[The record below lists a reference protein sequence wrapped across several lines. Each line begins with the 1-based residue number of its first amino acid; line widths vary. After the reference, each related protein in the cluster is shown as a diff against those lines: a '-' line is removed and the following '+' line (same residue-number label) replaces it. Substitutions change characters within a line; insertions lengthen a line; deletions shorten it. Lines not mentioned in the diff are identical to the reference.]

1 MAKRISD
8 EIIIKKYANRRLY
21 NTGTSTYV
29 TLDDL
34 AQMVRRDEQFKVLD
48 ARTSED
54 ITHTVLTQIIFEQE
68 AKSENS
74 LLPVS
79 FLRKLISYYGDQMQT
94 LVPAFLDQS
103 LRSFSEQ
110 QGQIREQV
118 NRTFGNTPLAKDIP
132 APVSAVDEQVRRNT
146 ENFRQNLQ
154 AFSPFLATKSG
165 SDRDARLGAS
175 EIDDLKAQLKVIQHR
190 LDRLDH

>member
-1 MAKRISD
+1 MAKRIND

-34 AQMVRRDEQFKVLD
+34 AQMVRREEQFKVLD
-48 ARTSED
+48 ARTSQD

-68 AKSENS
+68 AKTENS

-110 QGQIREQV
+110 QVQIRDQV

-132 APVSAVDEQVRRNT
+132 VPAVDEQVRRNT

-154 AFSPFLATKSG
+154 AFSPFLATKPA
-165 SDRDARLGAS
+165 SDREPRLGAS